1 MERLFQDSAVP
12 QIKDTGNVKLFPVR
26 HHSPVCSYQLRR
38 MIAEFEP
45 ECILIEGPENANHL
59 ISVLTDEYTTLPSAI
74 YYFYK
79 DKKKYI
85 SEDAESYQC
94 YYPFLYSSPEY
105 TAMMEA
111 KKRNIPAK
119 FIDLPYS
126 EIMIHTDEEIGF
138 RKSKERHS
146 YADDTDLI
154 TSRFY
159 QELCQKTNLRSFEE
173 FWEKYFEIA
182 GLRLTSEQ
190 FVRQMMTYC
199 ILTRDAENP
208 ERFQKDGTLA
218 REQHMTYRI
227 QEAQKKYTK
236 ILVVTGGFHSPA
248 IAENLQKPVKPIK
261 LHKFTEDMESCYP
274 IAYSYEAMD
283 ALNGYASG
291 MPHPAFYDGITQDL
305 AQSDT
310 PEGIYTAHCLDLLT
324 RTAKESVKKDIPIA
338 ISDITSAWSL
348 AQGLASLRESPETG
362 FMEVWDGVTS
372 SMIKGEKTTASA
384 LPLDILRKLAMGDG
398 IGHIGN
404 KEFIPPLI
412 EDFES
417 QCKTFRLK
425 SDTVVPQE
433 VEISLFAKESE
444 LAKSRF
450 FHQMNFLDTNFAD
463 RKKGPDL
470 HHNKDRSR
478 VREVWRYCRTPA
490 VDSALVDHTTDGS
503 TFIEACRTVAEKRIQ
518 QERRTEVA
526 SQISVDCF
534 LMGIPFAHPELMRE
548 ILNNDG
554 DFFSL
559 GNGLYYF
566 DMLRELRHLYG
577 FEDTANEI
585 YLVQCFTKL
594 ISLIPSMGMVQPEQA
609 QDCIKICRL
618 LYGVTGRLLTDR
630 QDELKQAF
638 ITLTMLPQKEPSV
651 YGAVM
656 GLLYA
661 MDGSYLQKAE
671 TAMQGYLKSSSD
683 IRKQGALYL
692 KGLFETARD
701 IALTDTEFLNMT
713 DELLQNMEYDDFME
727 ILPSLR
733 LAYSYF
739 TPSEIQEIAQNVSSL
754 HGMETDLFAKES
766 VNEALTAFGAEIDA
780 EIFRICGFRN
790 HD

>member
-1 MERLFQDSAVP
+1 
-12 QIKDTGNVKLFPVR
+12 
-26 HHSPVCSYQLRR
+26 
-38 MIAEFEP
+38 
-45 ECILIEGPENANHL
+45 
-59 ISVLTDEYTTLPSAI
+59 
-74 YYFYK
+74 
-79 DKKKYI
+79 
-85 SEDAESYQC
+85 
-94 YYPFLYSSPEY
+94 
-105 TAMMEA
+105 
-111 KKRNIPAK
+111 
-119 FIDLPYS
+119 
-126 EIMIHTDEEIGF
+126 
-138 RKSKERHS
+138 
-146 YADDTDLI
+146 
-154 TSRFY
+154 
-159 QELCQKTNLRSFEE
+159 
-173 FWEKYFEIA
+173 
-182 GLRLTSEQ
+182 
-190 FVRQMMTYC
+190 
-199 ILTRDAENP
+199 
-208 ERFQKDGTLA
+208 
-218 REQHMTYRI
+218 
-227 QEAQKKYTK
+227 
-236 ILVVTGGFHSPA
+236 
-248 IAENLQKPVKPIK
+248 
-261 LHKFTEDMESCYP
+261 
-274 IAYSYEAMD
+274 
-283 ALNGYASG
+283 
-291 MPHPAFYDGITQDL
+291 
-305 AQSDT
+305 
-310 PEGIYTAHCLDLLT
+310 
-324 RTAKESVKKDIPIA
+324 
-338 ISDITSAWSL
+338 
-348 AQGLASLRESPETG
+348 
-362 FMEVWDGVTS
+362 MEVWDGVTS

-384 LPLDILRKLAMGDG
+384 LPLEILRKLAMGDS

-417 QCKTFRLK
+417 QCKAFRLK

-450 FHQMNFLDTNFAD
+450 FHQMNFLDTAFAD
-463 RKKGPDL
+463 RRKGPDL

-503 TFIEACRTVAEKRIQ
+503 TLIEACRTVAEKRIQ

-790 HD
+790 YN